1 MDTTLDGYFTIRAI
15 GDIFP
20 LAALTLLNTA
30 IVIAVRETSEGRGEV
45 CRQYIWGAIGY
56 VILFSPLDVLY
67 FSDNVETQQTAALI
81 ALILVIVC
89 FLLAAIVLL
98 ISTSMPISPPEWWWH
113 TKTGMLVYPMS
124 AIRKYA
130 PEMFALTLIAIIL
143 GTFWGSVHNYLKWT
157 FSDCYAVTFT
167 GLVLICAL
175 FFNVDK
181 FIEYCGH
188 SNILI
193 GGFAIYIIRFTAL
206 AGDQDRINWL
216 TVVMEVIEPLVI
228 GLIWITVILYMRH
241 IIPRK
246 FTATGQAIAVIA
258 FFCLGKG
265 FGALIG
271 LATDAKHPATT
282 HRYIYETLAIVAC
295 VIAIVYF
302 IVYNLILAP
311 RFAAKP
317 QSHPPTIINGTQTSN
332 GGASSSG
339 GLNGQSQ
346 QTNGQSNGSYTPLR
360 VYHNERGKKG
370 QYRY

>member
-1 MDTTLDGYFTIRAI
+1 MDTTLNGYFTIRAI

-67 FSDNVETQQTAALI
+67 FSNDVETQHTAALV

-89 FLLAAIVLL
+89 FILAAIVLL
-98 ISTSMPISPPEWWWH
+98 ISTNMPISPPEWWWH

-130 PEMFALTLIAIIL
+130 PETFALTLIAIIL

-157 FSDCYAVTFT
+157 FTDCYAVTFT
-167 GLVLICAL
+167 AIVLVCAM

-206 AGDQDRINWL
+206 AGDQEQINWL

-228 GLIWITVILYMRH
+228 GLIWITIILYMRH
-241 IIPRK
+241 IMPRK
-246 FTATGQAIAVIA
+246 FTATGQAIAVVA

-271 LATDAKHPATT
+271 LSTDAKHPETT
-282 HRYIYETLAIVAC
+282 HRYAYEILAMVAC

-302 IVYNLILAP
+302 VVYNLILAP
-311 RFAAKP
+311 RFTAKP
-317 QSHPPTIINGTQTSN
+317 QTHPPTTVNGTQTSN
-332 GGASSSG
+332 GGASTSG
-339 GLNGQSQ
+339 GQNGQP

-370 QYRY
+370 QYRF